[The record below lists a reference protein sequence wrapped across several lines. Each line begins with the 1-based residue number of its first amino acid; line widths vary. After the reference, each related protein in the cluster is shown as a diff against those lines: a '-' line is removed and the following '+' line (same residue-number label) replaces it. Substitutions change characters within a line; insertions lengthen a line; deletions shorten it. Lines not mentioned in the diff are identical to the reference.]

1 MYLLIILYE
10 SGLLLTSTFAGE
22 NHKQAFASFKRAR
35 REEGLAW
42 VELRLCEVHE
52 GKSICVCSFQTT
64 GAPGEL

>member
-10 SGLLLTSTFAGE
+10 SELLLTSTFAGE
-22 NHKQAFASFKRAR
+22 NHKQAFAAFKRAR

-42 VELRLCEVHE
+42 VELHLCETHA
-52 GKSICVCSFQTT
+52 GKSNCVCSFRPT